1 MSVLSGKN
9 IILGVTAGIAAY
21 KSAFL
26 TRLLIKKGAEVKVI
40 YTPEAL
46 QFVTPLTLST
56 LSRNPVYCNFYIS
69 ETGEWNNHVDLGKWA
84 DVFVIAPL
92 TANTMAKMAN
102 GICDNLL
109 IAAYLSADCPI
120 FFAPAMDLD
129 MYLHATTKQN
139 IDKLKSYGNVELPAE
154 TGELASG
161 LVGKGRMCEPETILE
176 IVEDYIKLEDS
187 LEGKTI
193 LVNAGPTYEKL
204 DPVRFIG
211 NYSSGKMGIAIANE
225 LCKRG
230 ATVHLVL
237 GPSSAQN
244 IDPKIHLTRI
254 ESAEDM
260 YNACTSLFSICK
272 AAILSA
278 AVADYK
284 PVTRAEQKIKK
295 TDNEFLLPLI
305 KTVDV
310 LKSLGD
316 LKQKN
321 QVLIG
326 FALETQNEYDNA
338 LIKLEKKNLDFIVLN
353 SMNDKGAGFGKD
365 TNKITIIEKNGKSH
379 KFDTKP
385 KTEVAADIINLLETY
400 L

>member
-1 MSVLSGKN
+1 M
-9 IILGVTAGIAAY
+9 
-21 KSAFL
+21 
-26 TRLLIKKGAEVKVI
+26 KVI
-40 YTPEAL
+40 CTPEAV

-56 LSRNPVYCNFYIS
+56 LSKHPVYSKFHVS
-69 ETGEWNNHVDLGKWA
+69 ETGEWVNHVDLGKWA
-84 DVFVIAPL
+84 DAFIIAPA
-92 TANTMAKMAN
+92 TANTLAKMAN
-102 GICDNLL
+102 GYCNNLL
-109 IAAYLSADCPI
+109 LATYLSADCPV

-129 MYLHATTKQN
+129 MYLHATTSKN
-139 IDKLKSYGNVELPAE
+139 ISQLLSFGNIELPAE

-161 LVGKGRMCEPETILE
+161 LIGKGRMCEPKTIVGHLE
-176 IVEDYIKLEDS
+176 SYFHKTKS
-187 LEGKTI
+187 LSGKTI
-193 LVNAGPTYEKL
+193 LVNAGPTHEKL

-225 LCKRG
+225 LCNRG

-237 GPSSAQN
+237 GPAKAEN
-244 IDPKIHLTRI
+244 INPLVKLQRV
-254 ESAEDM
+254 ESADEM
-260 YNACTSLFSICK
+260 HNACIELFDTCD

-284 PVTRAEQKIKK
+284 PAEKATQKIKK
-295 TDNEFLLPLI
+295 KDTEFLLPLI

-310 LKSLGD
+310 LKSLGGV
-316 LKQKN
+316 KRKN
-321 QVLIG
+321 QVLVG

-365 TNKITIIEKNGKSH
+365 TNKITIIEKTGKSH

-385 KTEVAADIINLLETY
+385 KTEVASDIINLLETY